1 MDKGGKSRSKLF
13 VIEDGSFTPSEIYKI
28 FKNELK

>member
-13 VIEDGSFTPSEIYKI
+13 VIEGNFTPLEIYKI